1 MLNEKVELH
10 GNLNKRLM
18 SIRIA
23 KSGAKVQHLQNAVV
37 TIRDGRFRVR
47 DGCFNRIRSNG
58 HREVCAHVVG
68 VVDSVNR
75 VTVDGYEFDNEYI
88 RVSFDPKTFSDRN
101 FFYRVDTNERI
112 EECSEIVCVVTESSR
127 GRTRLNT
134 YVKKELV

>member
-1 MLNEKVELH
+1 MLDEKVELH

-18 SIRIA
+18 SIRVA

-37 TIRDGRFRVR
+37 IIRDGRFRVR
-47 DGCFNRIRSNG
+47 DGGFKRCVLG
-58 HREVCAHVVG
+58 YREVCAHVVG
-68 VVDSVNR
+68 VVDSVDR
-75 VTVDGYEFDNEYI
+75 VTFDGYEFDDEYV

-101 FFYRVDTNERI
+101 FFYRVDTNERVD
-112 EECSEIVCVVTESSR
+112 ECSEIVCVVTESSR

>member
-37 TIRDGRFRVR
+37 TIRNGRFRVR
-47 DGCFNRIRSNG
+47 DGGFNRCVRG

-75 VTVDGYEFDNEYI
+75 VTVDGYEFDDEYV

>member
-47 DGCFNRIRSNG
+47 DGGFNRIRSNG

-101 FFYRVDTNERI
+101 IFYRVDTN
-112 EECSEIVCVVTESSR
+112 
-127 GRTRLNT
+127 
-134 YVKKELV
+134 